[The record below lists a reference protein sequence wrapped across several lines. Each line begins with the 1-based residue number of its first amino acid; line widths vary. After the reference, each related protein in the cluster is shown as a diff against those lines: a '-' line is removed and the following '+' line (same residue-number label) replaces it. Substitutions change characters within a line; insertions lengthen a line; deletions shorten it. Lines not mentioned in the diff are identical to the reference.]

1 MESKNPTCEDR
12 IESEKRSREASLK
25 EIFAK
30 MISSDY
36 ETNDEGYD
44 ELRDLALSIEE
55 FTVIKCLLS
64 TGGPA
69 DWLEIVVTDYKEE
82 IVKVIYH
89 FADWFDHAEMV
100 VEEDSPLY
108 EYAEQIV
115 ESRYN

>member
-1 MESKNPTCEDR
+1 MESKNLSCEDR
-12 IESEKRSREASLK
+12 IESEKKSREETLK
-25 EIFAK
+25 EIFSK
-30 MISSDY
+30 LSSSDY

-44 ELRDLALSIEE
+44 ELTDLAMSVEE
-55 FTVIKCLLS
+55 FTVIKCLFG